1 MSDRVFGGF
10 ALLVLFAGII
20 FIVAMVGIKQIGDG
34 VSRVAER
41 SMPTLVAGSDLSI
54 SILEAELKL
63 KQLASSD
70 KKEQARAIRKSLD
83 KALNDNRDAISSL
96 NHYVQ
101 LQPHF
106 EQLFVK
112 TSKLNQQF
120 IELSNSAVIEHLRVL
135 DLMETVEL
143 RASEFGDMGDESL
156 SFAYDLEGLSENE
169 ILSNTISEFVN
180 LIESMV
186 DEANA
191 ALDSKI
197 LFEVLSA
204 QSSLASSQEELN
216 RLFAS
221 IVNAQ
226 ELSGNDAIGVMEQ
239 NLAEFNRALLGE
251 QSAIKAKLDGIK
263 RVEKSLQ
270 QLNLAQQRGGET
282 RQLLSQLNEQIEQ
295 STDQVKQEALESV
308 TQNQWVTSILAL
320 ITFSLSIGIAYFV
333 ALSIRKPLHNAV
345 SQIKQAAQGDMTVTF
360 TKMRD
365 DELGELADNMQVLVN
380 MLRSTLKEVSN
391 NSQSLATTAEQT
403 NTIAQQ
409 SFDSVS
415 AQSEQMQ
422 AMNSSILEMKET
434 VNSVTGSVHQTLEEV
449 EQANNDANRGEALL
463 LENVENIG
471 VLADA
476 IEASAKVIEQLNEDT
491 NNISS
496 VLDVIRGV
504 AEQTNLLALNAA
516 IEAARAG
523 EQGRG
528 FAVVADEVRTL
539 ASRAHDST
547 QEIQQAIERL
557 QIGAKEAVDTMAKSQ
572 QETHDCVNG
581 IQDVKD
587 MLGSIVAGIASIRDM
602 SQQIAT
608 ASEQQSIA
616 AQSQYQNVVQIQEIT
631 DLSAEHAQENKQAS
645 QQLAEMAETQREL
658 MNKFKT

>member
-1 MSDRVFGGF
+1 MNLTVSARVFGGF
-10 ALLVLFAGII
+10 ALLLLFAGII

-96 NHYVQ
+96 NRYVQ

-135 DLMETVEL
+135 DLMETAES

-197 LFEVLSA
+197 LFEVLGA

-239 NLAEFNRALLGE
+239 NLTEFNRALLGD

-270 QLNLAQQRGGET
+270 QLNLAQQRGGEA
-282 RQLLSQLNEQIEQ
+282 RQLLNQLNEQIEQ

-345 SQIKQAAQGDMTVTF
+345 SQIKRAAQGDMTVTF

-391 NSQSLATTAEQT
+391 NS
-403 NTIAQQ
+403 
-409 SFDSVS
+409 
-415 AQSEQMQ
+415 
-422 AMNSSILEMKET
+422 
-434 VNSVTGSVHQTLEEV
+434 
-449 EQANNDANRGEALL
+449 
-463 LENVENIG
+463 
-471 VLADA
+471 
-476 IEASAKVIEQLNEDT
+476 
-491 NNISS
+491 
-496 VLDVIRGV
+496 
-504 AEQTNLLALNAA
+504 
-516 IEAARAG
+516 
-523 EQGRG
+523 
-528 FAVVADEVRTL
+528 
-539 ASRAHDST
+539 
-547 QEIQQAIERL
+547 
-557 QIGAKEAVDTMAKSQ
+557 
-572 QETHDCVNG
+572 
-581 IQDVKD
+581 
-587 MLGSIVAGIASIRDM
+587 
-602 SQQIAT
+602 
-608 ASEQQSIA
+608 
-616 AQSQYQNVVQIQEIT
+616 
-631 DLSAEHAQENKQAS
+631 
-645 QQLAEMAETQREL
+645 
-658 MNKFKT
+658 